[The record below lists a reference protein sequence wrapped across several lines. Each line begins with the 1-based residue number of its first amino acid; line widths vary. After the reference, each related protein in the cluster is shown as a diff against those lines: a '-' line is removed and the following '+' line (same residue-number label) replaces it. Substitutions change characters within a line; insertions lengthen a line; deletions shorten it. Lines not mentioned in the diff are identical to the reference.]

1 MILQPFSCEN
11 TLFVFEKLV
20 EIAGEH
26 TVIKLSYLISLSTV
40 KSLELWVGGDDIY
53 LPWGEALEVY
63 ANLTVEG
70 LYLTQS
76 AESLAVRGI

>member
-20 EIAGEH
+20 EIAGQH

-40 KSLELWVGGDDIY
+40 KSLELWVGGYDVY
-53 LPWGEALEVY
+53 LPGGEALEMY
-63 ANLTVEG
+63 AYLTVEG